1 MSVFKKSPRGLFGR
15 RKRDDEDSS
24 SENGSKKSVDVEKR
38 LSTMGEIKRRVS
50 KHRPKVDVPRSA
62 SADAPAAQKSK
73 TEKIRRAL
81 EKKRLRIDDFELRE
95 TVGTGTF
102 GRVRIVRLKN
112 VNPDKLPPMCLK
124 IVKKATVIQMRQVEH
139 IKAEKDILMSIE
151 HPFIVNLL
159 VAFQDT
165 RRLFLLLEYVNGGE
179 LFGLLRR
186 LQVLPNDHARFYAAE
201 IVLAFESLHS
211 QFIIYRDLK
220 PENLLIDSEGHIK
233 ITDFGFAKRVE
244 DRTYTLCGTPE
255 YLAPEIIQSK
265 GHGASVDW
273 WALGVLVYEMLCG
286 YPPFYDENNNSMVI
300 YQKIVDG
307 RFFCPRQI
315 EPRAKDLVKKL
326 LVADRTKRFG
336 CMKAGAAD
344 IKSHKWFRPVSWE
357 DAFHKRITPP
367 FIPDV
372 KGRDDACM
380 FDSYPD
386 SGEDTSPPLHES
398 QQKKFFDNF

>member
-1 MSVFKKSPRGLFGR
+1 
-15 RKRDDEDSS
+15 
-24 SENGSKKSVDVEKR
+24 
-38 LSTMGEIKRRVS
+38 
-50 KHRPKVDVPRSA
+50 
-62 SADAPAAQKSK
+62 
-73 TEKIRRAL
+73 
-81 EKKRLRIDDFELRE
+81 
-95 TVGTGTF
+95 
-102 GRVRIVRLKN
+102 
-112 VNPDKLPPMCLK
+112 MCLK

-165 RRLFLLLEYVNGGE
+165 RRLFLLLEYVNVSRPYVTNTG
-179 LFGLLRR
+179 
-186 LQVLPNDHARFYAAE
+186 
-201 IVLAFESLHS
+201 

-336 CMKAGAAD
+336 CMKAGATD
-344 IKSHKWFRPVSWE
+344 IKNHKWFRPVNWE

-372 KGRDDACM
+372 KGRDDASM

>member
-1 MSVFKKSPRGLFGR
+1 M
-15 RKRDDEDSS
+15 
-24 SENGSKKSVDVEKR
+24 
-38 LSTMGEIKRRVS
+38 
-50 KHRPKVDVPRSA
+50 PRSA

-211 QFIIYRDLK
+211 KPPVRHQHRSIYY
-220 PENLLIDSEGHIK
+220 I
-233 ITDFGFAKRVE
+233 
-244 DRTYTLCGTPE
+244 
-255 YLAPEIIQSK
+255 
-265 GHGASVDW
+265 
-273 WALGVLVYEMLCG
+273 
-286 YPPFYDENNNSMVI
+286 
-300 YQKIVDG
+300 
-307 RFFCPRQI
+307 PR
-315 EPRAKDLVKKL
+315 P
-326 LVADRTKRFG
+326 
-336 CMKAGAAD
+336 KA
-344 IKSHKWFRPVSWE
+344 
-357 DAFHKRITPP
+357 
-367 FIPDV
+367 
-372 KGRDDACM
+372 
-380 FDSYPD
+380 
-386 SGEDTSPPLHES
+386 
-398 QQKKFFDNF
+398 